1 MRKLAIAALS
11 LCIGLSHAYGN
22 PEPPK
27 ATQATFLPDDDD
39 DDENDNDSQPNWRQ
53 KSLQRMQQG
62 FGSGKKAFDS
72 CVRSC
77 DKRTGQAGF
86 NYGKC
91 TNYCSRTYLDN

>member
-1 MRKLAIAALS
+1 MRKLAIAALA
-11 LCIGLSHAYGN
+11 LCIFGSHAYAH
-22 PEPPK
+22 PERLK
-27 ATQATFLPDDDD
+27 ASPAEFLPSDDDD
-39 DDENDNDSQPNWRQ
+39 DDDDSNSQPNWRQ

-77 DKRTGQAGF
+77 EKKIGQAGF

-91 TNYCSRTYLDN
+91 TNYCSRTYLDD